1 MPSPVQN
8 PSDSAQ
14 RESFFRQSG
23 WLMIAN
29 IAAGVLMW
37 AVHPLSKK
45 MPDAEYAVFGALLS
59 LIMSIPTMP
68 LQMVLAQQTAQAL
81 ARDER
86 ARLAGVIHLLLGGT
100 FAIWLISA
108 TVIALFNADIL
119 RAWKITNAASLWIT
133 VPVLLLSFWLPIFW
147 GVLQGRQN
155 FQWLGW
161 SMMLNGAGRFLIAA
175 AAVLLLGGYAAGLM
189 SGVVIGMGLGVGVAV
204 WQTRDLWLVPGET
217 MHWKPLLRDAVPLLV
232 GFAAFQFLF
241 TADTMFTKTYF
252 DGDTVAAYV
261 GAGTMSRAL
270 MWLVGPMAAVM
281 FPRIVQSATRS
292 EKTNLVGIV
301 MAGTA
306 VLAIVGAVFLWLLS
320 PWLVPF
326 VYKESFRP
334 VASQIIPWY
343 AFGMVPLSL
352 ANVLL
357 NDLLG
362 RGNYR
367 IVPALCVLAVGYG
380 VALTRFHD
388 SLVMVLQTLG
398 TCNLL
403 LLGLCA
409 LYTWSDKTRLRAA
422 AARANPA

>member
-1 MPSPVQN
+1 MTPHPTASEA
-8 PSDSAQ
+8 AQ

-29 IAAGVLMW
+29 IAAGIMMW

-59 LIMSIPTMP
+59 LVMSIPTMP

-81 ARDER
+81 VKGER
-86 ARLAGVIHLLLGGT
+86 ARLAGVIHLMLGGT
-100 FAIWLISA
+100 FALWLISA
-108 TVIALFNADIL
+108 TVIALFNADIV
-119 RAWKITNAASLWIT
+119 RGWKIANPASLWIT

-155 FQWLGW
+155 FLWLGW
-161 SMMLNGAGRFLIAA
+161 SMIVNGTSRFAIAA
-175 AAVLLLGGYAAGLM
+175 IAVLALGAHATGMM
-189 SGVVIGMGLGVGVAV
+189 SGVVIGMGIAVGIAV
-204 WQTRDLWLVPGET
+204 WQTRDLWLMPGET
-217 MHWKPLLRDAVPLLV
+217 MHWRSLIRDAVPLLV

-241 TADTMFTKTYF
+241 TADTMFTKAYF

-292 EKTNLVGIV
+292 EKSNLVGLVLI
-301 MAGTA
+301 GTA
-306 VLAIVGAVFLWLLS
+306 ILAIVGALSLSLLS
-320 PWLVPF
+320 PWLVPI

-334 VASQIIPWY
+334 IATQIIPWY

-357 NDLLG
+357 NDLMG
-362 RGNYR
+362 RGNYK
-367 IVPALCVLAVGYG
+367 IVPSLCVLVVVYAF
-380 VALTRFHD
+380 ALTRFHD
-388 SLVMVLQTLG
+388 TLVMILQTLG
-398 TCNLL
+398 VCNLV

-409 LYTWSDKTRLRAA
+409 WFTWTDKSRRSQQSPVTA
-422 AARANPA
+422 P